1 MKRKLTVLL
10 LVLAALLA
18 LVCCALAENDP
29 IKVTIEFPDNPKSA
43 FMGAGE
49 ARVTITVKN
58 ISDRALPGPVTLYN
72 PSGKLEESFGSPVLE
87 VGASTAWE
95 GVWTISDTMLD
106 EGKLTF
112 ALHYSVYLED
122 GSVDAKS
129 VAFKKT
135 IRRVAAEPSVE
146 VTRTITPTMAAEGQK
161 VTVTYEIANTG
172 EVPVENVTITEHASM
187 NLQPASIGTIE
198 PGAKGSYDFTVIMTK
213 SDLISAATV
222 AYTGNGVPYSQQSEP
237 AAIRYGEV
245 NLTAS
250 VSADRK
256 GGVIGTQA
264 TLTVTLNNKGKTDY
278 EHVTISDP
286 VKGDLFSDLTVKAG
300 EKLTQTLTVDI
311 DETRNYQFYVS
322 GRDTEGV
329 QVDLATEPV
338 TVTAISPDDVVDMTV
353 ELTADR
359 DSVREFPGIVYFT
372 VKITNNSAAEL
383 TDVVL
388 TTSGADFSKRLTVI
402 PSILPGE
409 TRTYTRDLNVSMR
422 GTYQFQARALDQIG
436 ESHEFKSNTVFI
448 EQAMAEPSPTSR
460 VIQQPKEPTPV
471 PRPTEPQRS
480 SFGRK
485 EVQAAAGLTP
495 MQIAGIVLL
504 IPAAAGLVLLIIGII
519 ARARKAAAHRAAL
532 DHLQVRSIRDYESE
546 SDSADTEEDEEEDIH
561 SPPEHDPEFEQAVE
575 AAARRRRGRIEEKP
589 QAETGEPTWNPQRLQ
604 GDNAEKKTD
613 E

>member
-1 MKRKLTVLL
+1 MTDSLACTAVGASGRRRGGRGCPAQKMKRKLTVLL

-43 FMGAGE
+43 FMGAGD

-95 GVWTISDTMLD
+95 GVWTISDAMLD

-112 ALHYSVYLED
+112 ALHYSVYLEN

-187 NLQPASIGTIE
+187 NLQPVSIGTIE

-222 AYTGNGVPYSQQSEP
+222 AYTGNGVPYNQQSEP

-322 GRDTEGV
+322 AEGTEV
-329 QVDLATEPV
+329 V
-338 TVTAISPDDVVDMTV
+338 IDVV
-353 ELTADR
+353 DR

-409 TRTYTRDLNVSMR
+409 TRTYTRDLNVSMP
-422 GTYQFQARALDQIG
+422 GTYQFQARASDQIG

-448 EQAMAEPSPTSR
+448 EQAVAEPSPTS
-460 VIQQPKEPTPV
+460 
-471 PRPTEPQRS
+471 
-480 SFGRK
+480 
-485 EVQAAAGLTP
+485 
-495 MQIAGIVLL
+495 
-504 IPAAAGLVLLIIGII
+504 
-519 ARARKAAAHRAAL
+519 RARKAAAHRAAL

-546 SDSADTEEDEEEDIH
+546 SDSEDAEEDDEEDVH
-561 SPPEHDPEFEQAVE
+561 NPPEHDPDFEQAVE

-589 QAETGEPTWNPQRLQ
+589 RAEGEEPAWNPQRLRD
-604 GDNAEKKTD
+604 DNAEKKTD